1 MFVVKVYI
9 SAAFIV
15 FQLIQTNNI
24 FLLLCFMLG
33 FETKMS
39 ENMPVLSCPVLSSI
53 HFFCSF
59 VKFSRINF
67 LFATI
72 LNKGI

>member
-39 ENMPVLSCPVLSSI
+39 ENMPVLSSI